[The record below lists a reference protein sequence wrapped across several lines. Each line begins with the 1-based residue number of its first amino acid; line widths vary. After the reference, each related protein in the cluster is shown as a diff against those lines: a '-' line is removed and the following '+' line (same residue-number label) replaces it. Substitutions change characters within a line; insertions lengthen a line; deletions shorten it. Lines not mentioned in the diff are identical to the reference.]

1 MTVAVL
7 LAKKQPANLQGL
19 FELLG
24 QGGWIE
30 AEQASSIQ
38 RMAGFR
44 NLLVHGYGRIDLLAG
59 GRPHQRTPARSQ
71 GLRRRATRRRR

>member
-1 MTVAVL
+1 VTVAVL
-7 LAKKQPANLQGL
+7 VAKKLPANLQAL

-30 AEQASSIQ
+30 AEQAPSIQ

-44 NLLVHGYGRIDLLAG
+44 NLPVYGYGRIDLLVG
-59 GRPHQRTPARSQ
+59 GRPHQGTPSRSQ
-71 GLRRRATRRRR
+71 GLRRRATRRR